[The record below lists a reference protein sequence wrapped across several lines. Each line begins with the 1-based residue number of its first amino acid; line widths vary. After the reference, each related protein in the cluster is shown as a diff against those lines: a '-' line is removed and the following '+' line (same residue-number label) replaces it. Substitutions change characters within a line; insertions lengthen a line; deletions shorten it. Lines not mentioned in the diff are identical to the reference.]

1 MHLGVFLSFHTSL
14 FIISR
19 LRGMFWY
26 FYFYF
31 FIFNSKKLLAR
42 VYYALAHEW
51 RLHSL
56 DGACDTTQW
65 SNMAFRCVLGSAI
78 AFSFSWCSAWQ
89 RMMGGLS
96 RVVVFFFSFFSF
108 FSRESAYMSSFLF
121 YFSISVLIFF
131 ITYFYHWLFRKK
143 FYVFNL
149 VIKLQF
155 VIYYLFFNF
164 LLILLISNFFSLV
177 FLLNF
182 YWFSTLSFNQSLYCF
197 IFFSI

>member
-1 MHLGVFLSFHTSL
+1 MHLGVFLSFHMSL

-19 LRGMFWY
+19 LRGLFWY

-89 RMMGGLS
+89 RMMGGLL
-96 RVVVFFFSFFSF
+96 RVVVFFFSFFSRK
-108 FSRESAYMSSFLF
+108 SVYMSSFLF

-131 ITYFYHWLFRKK
+131 ITYFYNWLFRKV

-155 VIYYLFFNF
+155 AYIICFSIFSLFFWF
-164 LLILLISNFFSLV
+164 LIFSL
-177 FLLNF
+177 
-182 YWFSTLSFNQSLYCF
+182 
-197 IFFSI
+197 